1 VNLPKKVVGLRD
13 MREEDIH
20 VFFEHQRDPAA
31 NELAAFPARD
41 RDGHMAHWIKIMADP
56 TVVTKTIEMDGEVV
70 GNVVSWVKDGRR
82 AIGYWVGQAYWG
94 KGVATN
100 AVRQFLNQVS
110 ERPLYA
116 WVATHNIGSIRVLE
130 KCGFVRTGE
139 RLSGDDKVEEI
150 VLELRG

>member
-1 VNLPKKVVGLRD
+1 
-13 MREEDIH
+13 
-20 VFFEHQRDPAA
+20 
-31 NELAAFPARD
+31 
-41 RDGHMAHWIKIMADP
+41 MAHWIKIMADP